1 MWRQISWEELVLE
14 RVQRPAW
21 LRWLPKRVV
30 GRRVRRHF
38 FINGTDFDGIRL
50 DTTHACRMLQ
60 IEELPT
66 ERCIIIQGSTVQ
78 IGPTPQLE
86 SDGCQWPETGSMKDD
101 A

>member
-1 MWRQISWEELVLE
+1 MWHQVSWEEFVLE
-14 RVQRPAW
+14 RVQRSVW

-30 GRRVRRHF
+30 RRWVRRYF
-38 FINGTDFDGIRL
+38 FVNGTDFDGIRL

-66 ERCIIIQGSTVQ
+66 ERRIIIQGSTVQ

-86 SDGCQWPETGSMKDD
+86 SGGCQWPGTFP
-101 A
+101 

>member
-1 MWRQISWEELVLE
+1 MWHQVSWEEFVLE
-14 RVQRPAW
+14 CVRRPAW

-30 GRRVRRHF
+30 GRWVRRHF
-38 FINGTDFDGIRL
+38 FVNGIGFDGIRL

-66 ERCIIIQGSTVQ
+66 ERCIIPESTMQV
-78 IGPTPQLE
+78 GPTPQLE
-86 SDGCQWPETGSMKDD
+86 GGWCQWPGTGSVRDD